1 MERDEIYLIDMWRIV
16 AREWRWFVAVLA
28 LVLIATFVIL
38 RTTRPQWQ
46 ATAWIQ
52 IGQVDTAP
60 PGQDPKVEPLQRVL
74 ERLQLVPFQNEVLQS
89 IDVAPSTPEGRLFRA
104 SLKVEPLPYAGPLVK
119 VTIRAHS
126 PQQARALAEA
136 TVARLQAVHG
146 DLEGAQLRLARARL
160 DEVQA
165 DLQREIADRDRLQQ
179 AAAQSKDGVAGLLLA
194 SKDEGIHTLQETRGD
209 LRARLSSAYTYGT
222 SLMWPV
228 FVPEGAVFPNPSL
241 TWGMGVLL
249 GLFLALVAAVG
260 RNALRRASVAPAQ
273 VRIVQSVRA

>member
-28 LVLIATFVIL
+28 IIVIATFVFM
-38 RTTRPQWQ
+38 RTTKPQWQ

-74 ERLQLVPFQNEVLQS
+74 ERLQLAPFQNDVLQS
-89 IDVAPSTPEGRLFRA
+89 IHVAPATPEGGLFRA
-104 SLKVEPLPYAGPLVK
+104 SLKVEPLPYAGPLIK
-119 VTIRAHS
+119 LTIRAHS
-126 PQQARALAEA
+126 PQQARELAEA

-146 DLEGAQLRLARARL
+146 GLEGAQLRLARARL
-160 DEVQA
+160 DEVQTA
-165 DLQREIADRDRLQQ
+165 LHNAIAERDRLQQ
-179 AAAQSKDGVAGLLLA
+179 AAAQSRDGVAGLLLA

-209 LRARLSSAYTYGT
+209 LLARLSAAYTYST

-228 FVPEGAVFPNPSL
+228 YVPEGAVFPNPAL
-241 TWGMGVLL
+241 TWGMGILL
-249 GLFLALVAAVG
+249 GLFLGLVAAVA
-260 RNALRRASVAPAQ
+260 RNAVRRRGASRAK
-273 VRIVQSVRA
+273 VRIAQSVGA